1 MVLMVV
7 VGPGRGEL
15 PDIKSFTRLLYDW
28 HEVVCCSQNVAG
40 TRLYVRRFR
49 VGGTWIFVY
58 HGVGLH
64 LLPSEFLGPL
74 APYPFWPRVGSLRG
88 RTRVIFRNRPVRVG
102 YWFTV
107 PWFDTSRWTFF
118 RSYEAI
124 EYWNPWR
131 CEDWPESDP
140 FRREVVSVLRRLMRF
155 PALDRF
161 PRVRQLRFDG

>member
-1 MVLMVV
+1 MVLIVV

-15 PDIKSFTRLLYDW
+15 PDIKGFTRLVYDW
-28 HEVVCCSQNVAG
+28 HEAICRSQNVSD
-40 TRLYVRRFR
+40 TRLYVRYFR
-49 VGGTWIFVY
+49 AGGTWIYVY

-64 LLPSEFLGPL
+64 LLPSEFLGLL
-74 APYPFWPRVGSLRG
+74 APYPFLPYVGRSNVRS
-88 RTRVIFRNRPVRVG
+88 RAIFRNRPVRVG

-107 PWFDTSRWTFF
+107 SWFDTSRWTFF

-131 CEDWPESDP
+131 SEDWPESDP
-140 FRREVVSVLRRLMRF
+140 FRRELVSVFRRLMRF